1 MDVISPGLV
10 RPDLLWWF
18 ALSGDILPDVK
29 QGAPWGYREIFYLVR
44 GGSPL
49 SALSVFF
56 FFSFSLSFR
65 LPHKLTVLHRP
76 FH

>member
-18 ALSGDILPDVK
+18 APSGDVLPDVK
-29 QGAPWGYREIFYLVR
+29 RGAPSGSREIFYLVR
-44 GGSPL
+44 GGSPQ

-56 FFSFSLSFR
+56 FF
-65 LPHKLTVLHRP
+65 P
-76 FH
+76 FHYYFVFRVS